1 MTTLAGDLDTLDA
14 DEPLDRRRRRHWYDR
29 LMMLSDGV
37 FAIAIT
43 IMAAEIRLPAD
54 LAGDWSGLWSQLAW
68 QLDAYAVSA
77 LVIAIFWLAH
87 RRFMA
92 MILTADAPLTVIN
105 LLALAL
111 IALVPAATRLI
122 SIAGG
127 HPAAKAIYGGLV
139 VAIGLCL
146 AALWG
151 YASFVARLVSAE
163 VSRRLRWF
171 FLILI
176 LVTPPWF
183 LLLTVF
189 IPDPRRGVIPLV
201 LASLFLVGWR
211 MRLWTA
217 RRLGGAG

>member
-14 DEPLDRRRRRHWYDR
+14 DETLERRRRRHWYDR

-77 LVIAIFWLAH
+77 LVIGIFWLAH

-92 MILTADAPLTVIN
+92 MILAADAPLTVIN
-105 LLALAL
+105 LVVLALV
-111 IALVPAATRLI
+111 ALVPAATRLI
-122 SIAGG
+122 SIAGS

-139 VAIGLCL
+139 VAIGLCM

-201 LASLFLVGWR
+201 LASLFVVGWR
-211 MRLWTA
+211 ARLWTA